1 MCKPCGFIIVRLY
14 NILHMLCITLFMLYI
29 FCILMSKLLA
39 VRYIEK
45 YFKFI
50 SHPTPSQLLLIPNVS
65 VHLNSQQM
73 ASEIMTW
80 YKLYDTCTAETHS
93 WCCCGSADGAAACLV
108 QQTHWQNYAE
118 QYSWATSSHD
128 IAAHLKDGK
137 FVQTGPEEHW
147 RTSASAF

>member
-93 WCCCGSADGAAACLV
+93 
-108 QQTHWQNYAE
+108 
-118 QYSWATSSHD
+118 
-128 IAAHLKDGK
+128 
-137 FVQTGPEEHW
+137 
-147 RTSASAF
+147 